1 MLSFDAIQYA
11 MKFARSHES
20 DQMYI
25 DNNTFEGLLTAF
37 QEEMG
42 ECIAAIG
49 KYKRA
54 LGDGPVTPVPK
65 DEALNSIIEETAD
78 VLATGIL
85 LADKM
90 KWIEE
95 CLNRHAEKSTL
106 CMNRILDKEK
116 HDGEAE

>member
-1 MLSFDAIQYA
+1 MLAFDAIQYA
-11 MKFARSHES
+11 MKFSKSHES
-20 DQMYI
+20 DKMYI
-25 DNNTFEGLLTAF
+25 DNNTVKGMLNAL

-49 KYKRA
+49 KYKRT
-54 LGDGPVTPVPK
+54 LGDGPITPVSK
-65 DEALNSIIEETAD
+65 EDALQHVIEEVSD
-78 VLATGIL
+78 VLSTGIL
-85 LADKM
+85 LAEKM
-90 KWIEE
+90 EWIDE